1 MRAATCDRARA
12 MAERRSL
19 APLFPGTG
27 TRWPELEPVRR
38 QLLQTILVLFVTF
51 GLPAAAIGSLDA
63 IRQGRWWF
71 AAVYASA
78 YLVGGVLLLT
88 LRRLPYRLAA
98 AFLVATL
105 YALSISVLLRLGL
118 TGAGI
123 PLLIAC
129 SVLSS
134 LFFDLTAG
142 VTAILLGALAIAVVA
157 AGMVLGFIPADPGL
171 LPSARRA
178 GAWIDT
184 GVMYLLLSAIMVMS
198 PRLLLARLAETLA
211 RAAESER
218 HQEELA
224 SAARRRSRDLELL
237 DRVRT
242 ALAAELELP
251 DLFRAVVES
260 IAATFGYT
268 LVSLY
273 ALEPDG
279 LALRHQVGY
288 RHILERIPL
297 TRGVCGR
304 VARTGVAALVADVRA
319 DPDYLGAME
328 GIDSEV
334 CVPLFD
340 RDRIAGVLNIEST
353 GGVTMGAE
361 DLRLMTNL
369 GAQVGVAITRARLY
383 GVVRESERRY
393 RSLVEDVGEGIA
405 VVDPDEIFVFA
416 NPAAEAMFG
425 VPRGTLAGR
434 GLREF
439 LSDEEYA
446 RARAETERRRKGE
459 RSAFEQ
465 NIIRSD
471 GAVRRIELTSTP
483 HLAADGSFS
492 GTFAVFRDIT
502 EYRALEQ
509 NLERERGRLLT
520 LINSLPDNV
529 YLKDAEGRFVLA
541 NRATAAFLGARDPAD
556 LVGHTEAAFL
566 PGGLGEAMLRDDRA
580 AIGEARSVIDREEL
594 IPSAVGAHHWLLTT
608 KVPLRD
614 AAGRITG
621 LVGIARDI
629 TKRKEAE
636 EKLLN
641 FIDQSP
647 EAILLADEQG
657 AVIEYNASAERLSGI
672 PRGEAVGALIWDLF
686 ARGSPRDDER
696 PPSAEPDEAPLR
708 AALATGTG
716 AFLNRPIDVTL
727 RRPDGTERQVQRFL
741 FPIRTTRG
749 WQIGTISH
757 DMTEVRQTEKALR
770 ASEEHLAQAQ
780 KLEALGRLAGG
791 VAHDFNNVLTVIQ
804 GYADLLAAGLGDDSP
819 HAPDVAEIGRA
830 ARRASDMTSQLLAF
844 SRKQVMEPRVV
855 RLDDVVT
862 GMRATLPRILGEDI
876 GVAYRT
882 GAGPGSIRVDP
893 GQIERVILNLAANA
907 RDAMP
912 DGGTLAIETD
922 AVTLGAAFAREH
934 PEVPPGDYV
943 VLAMSDT
950 GTGIEPD
957 VLPRIFEPFFTTK
970 KPGRGTGLGL
980 SMAYGIVKQSN
991 GFIYCSSEPGRGATF
1006 TLYFPR
1012 QAGAAGGS
1020 AAVPFTADAE
1030 RARGS
1035 GTVLMVEDE
1044 EGIRRLARTVLAAR
1058 GYTVLTATDGVEALE
1073 ISSECPGAIDLLVT
1087 DVVMPRM
1094 NGPELAGRMAS
1105 LRPGIRVLY
1114 ISGYAETA
1122 LAHQGRLEPGVD
1134 LLQKPFDPDTL
1145 AERVRLALGRRT

>member
-1 MRAATCDRARA
+1 
-12 MAERRSL
+12 
-19 APLFPGTG
+19 
-27 TRWPELEPVRR
+27 
-38 QLLQTILVLFVTF
+38 
-51 GLPAAAIGSLDA
+51 
-63 IRQGRWWF
+63 
-71 AAVYASA
+71 
-78 YLVGGVLLLT
+78 
-88 LRRLPYRLAA
+88 
-98 AFLVATL
+98 
-105 YALSISVLLRLGL
+105 
-118 TGAGI
+118 
-123 PLLIAC
+123 
-129 SVLSS
+129 
-134 LFFDLTAG
+134 
-142 VTAILLGALAIAVVA
+142 
-157 AGMVLGFIPADPGL
+157 
-171 LPSARRA
+171 
-178 GAWIDT
+178 
-184 GVMYLLLSAIMVMS
+184 
-198 PRLLLARLAETLA
+198 
-211 RAAESER
+211 
-218 HQEELA
+218 
-224 SAARRRSRDLELL
+224 
-237 DRVRT
+237 
-242 ALAAELELP
+242 
-251 DLFRAVVES
+251 
-260 IAATFGYT
+260 
-268 LVSLY
+268 
-273 ALEPDG
+273 
-279 LALRHQVGY
+279 
-288 RHILERIPL
+288 
-297 TRGVCGR
+297 
-304 VARTGVAALVADVRA
+304 
-319 DPDYLGAME
+319 ME

-405 VVDPDEIFVFA
+405 VVDPDETFVFA

-439 LSDEEYA
+439 LSDEEYT

-465 NIIRSD
+465 DIIRSD

-529 YLKDAEGRFVLA
+529 YLKDVEGRFVLA

-556 LVGHTEAAFL
+556 LVGQTEAAFL

-594 IPSAVGAHHWLLTT
+594 IPSARARITGCSPRRSRCAT
-608 KVPLRD
+608 R
-614 AAGRITG
+614 AGRITG

-686 ARGSPRDDER
+686 ARGSPRDGDLR
-696 PPSAEPDEAPLR
+696 PSAEPERGASARGPRHGHGLVPEPADRRHAP
-708 AALATGTG
+708 AS
-716 AFLNRPIDVTL
+716 
-727 RRPDGTERQVQRFL
+727 RRDGTPGAAV
-741 FPIRTTRG
+741 PVPDP
-749 WQIGTISH
+749 H
-757 DMTEVRQTEKALR
+757 DARLADRHDQPRHDGSPGATEKALR

-780 KLEALGRLAGG
+780 RLEALGRLAGG

-804 GYADLLAAGLGDDSP
+804 GYADLLAAALGDDSP
-819 HAPDVAEIGRA
+819 HAPDVAEIARA
-830 ARRASDMTSQLLAF
+830 ARTRLRHDLAAARLQPQAGHGAARGAARRRGGGHAGDAAPDPRRGHPGRVPHRGRAGQHPRRSRPDRARHPQPRGQCPRRDAGRRDARDRDGHRHPGRRLRPRAPRGTPGRLRRARDERHGHGHRAGRPPAHLRAVLHHQETRPGHGTRPVHGLRHREAEQRLHLLLERAGAGRDLHPVF
-844 SRKQVMEPRVV
+844 SPSVGRREWIRRRP
-855 RLDDVVT
+855 
-862 GMRATLPRILGEDI
+862 LPP
-876 GVAYRT
+876 RT
-882 GAGPGSIRVDP
+882 GS
-893 GQIERVILNLAANA
+893 A
-907 RDAMP
+907 RA
-912 DGGTLAIETD
+912 
-922 AVTLGAAFAREH
+922 
-934 PEVPPGDYV
+934 
-943 VLAMSDT
+943 
-950 GTGIEPD
+950 
-957 VLPRIFEPFFTTK
+957 
-970 KPGRGTGLGL
+970 
-980 SMAYGIVKQSN
+980 
-991 GFIYCSSEPGRGATF
+991 
-1006 TLYFPR
+1006 
-1012 QAGAAGGS
+1012 AAGRCSWWRTRRESGGW
-1020 AAVPFTADAE
+1020 P
-1030 RARGS
+1030 ARCS
-1035 GTVLMVEDE
+1035 
-1044 EGIRRLARTVLAAR
+1044 AAR
-1058 GYTVLTATDGVEALE
+1058 GYTMLTASDGVEALE
-1073 ISSECPGAIDLLVT
+1073 ISRGHSGAIDLLVT

-1094 NGPELAGRMAS
+1094 NGPELAGRMAV